1 MATFFLPKNITD
13 GCTTKK
19 GTIHTPWLT
28 NQINK
33 KPKNSF
39 PLSLS
44 FIFFSLLAMSESNKE
59 QSTSSLTGEY
69 NFRFYVRLHLCWIL
83 AIIAIFL
90 GQAWWLIPLP
100 GDSLLPPYRTY
111 PASILKAFFE
121 GLAAILAARSLVVAL
136 IKVFT
141 NGIYPDSVIRFQSA
155 GGVEAIYSGI
165 RYRSGFRYIIIASL
179 IPVACLLGNLLQAEF
194 QSSTT
199 IFYHLEESSL
209 GMNAAQCQHTT
220 ESQYSLASTAYSK
233 GMVSNSLSDASSIIS
248 GFNQSTATS
257 LSNFGVSLISANFT
271 PVSNISVQAPHQ
283 IIFTKRHH
291 EPCHDEGN
299 GRASG
304 NTADSSSNSS
314 ASTNGQSNNSSGST
328 TPLAGQTPT
337 ASANV
342 PSSSAI
348 NGTPASASITT
359 NDGNNSNNN
368 SNLASN
374 SQTQG
379 DSNATAASMTASQ
392 QQQQQN
398 NTTLIYID
406 GEPIINL
413 ATQLQ
418 YLQTLK
424 RIPLSSTGFNGS
436 ADLYVLRHTS
446 AEHGEAI
453 IIVSNPP
460 DAVKPAGFYITARS
474 TNYTCFSGTVQQ
486 CSEHSAVTSNA
497 DNKVVAD
504 AVAEAMRSNVGLY
517 GSTGMVSDVLN
528 GHYQND
534 TKLVD
539 ALFTNPL
546 CSDYDTY
553 PVKGNVIYPY
563 TRATW
568 SILAIIWAILLIIIW
583 AIGAYLIGYTIEV
596 FCHLTQYG
604 NLLPQIISNSAI
616 FVDEQRGEVVKQE
629 MFLNWEKV
637 ELIAHKESSV
647 EIEVDPPQPK
657 EQQHTHDHPDHDHG
671 YIVTTEE
678 LPA

>member
-1 MATFFLPKNITD
+1 
-13 GCTTKK
+13 
-19 GTIHTPWLT
+19 
-28 NQINK
+28 
-33 KPKNSF
+33 
-39 PLSLS
+39 
-44 FIFFSLLAMSESNKE
+44 MSESNKE

-111 PASILKAFFE
+111 PASVLKAFFE

-209 GMNAAQCQHTT
+209 SMNAAQCQHTT
-220 ESQYSLASTAYSK
+220 ESQYNLASTAYSK
-233 GMVSNSLSDASSIIS
+233 GMISNSLSDASSIIS
-248 GFNQSTATS
+248 GFNQSTTTS
-257 LSNFGVSLISANFT
+257 PSNFGVSLISANFT

-283 IIFTKRHH
+283 SIFTKRHH
-291 EPCHDEGN
+291 EPCHDEDDGT
-299 GRASG
+299 ASG
-304 NTADSSSNSS
+304 NTADSSSNST
-314 ASTNGQSNNSSGST
+314 ASTNGQSNNSSGSI
-328 TPLAGQTPT
+328 TPPAGQTPT
-337 ASANV
+337 VSANV

-359 NDGNNSNNN
+359 NDGNGSSNN

-374 SQTQG
+374 SQNQR
-379 DSNATAASMTASQ
+379 DSNATTASMTASQ
-392 QQQQQN
+392 QQQQQS

-406 GEPIINL
+406 GEPIISL

-424 RIPLSSTGFNGS
+424 RIPLSSTVFNGS

-446 AEHGEAI
+446 AKHGEAI

-647 EIEVDPPQPK
+647 EIEVDPPQAE

-671 YIVTTEE
+671 YVVTTEE

>member
-1 MATFFLPKNITD
+1 
-13 GCTTKK
+13 
-19 GTIHTPWLT
+19 
-28 NQINK
+28 
-33 KPKNSF
+33 
-39 PLSLS
+39 
-44 FIFFSLLAMSESNKE
+44 MSESNKE

-111 PASILKAFFE
+111 PASVLKAFFE

-209 GMNAAQCQHTT
+209 SMNAAQCQHTT
-220 ESQYSLASTAYSK
+220 ESQYNLASTAYSK
-233 GMVSNSLSDASSIIS
+233 GMISNSLSDASSIIS
-248 GFNQSTATS
+248 GFNQSTTTS
-257 LSNFGVSLISANFT
+257 PSNFGVSLISANFT

-283 IIFTKRHH
+283 SIFTKRHH
-291 EPCHDEGN
+291 EPCHDEDDGT
-299 GRASG
+299 ASG
-304 NTADSSSNSS
+304 NTADSSSNST
-314 ASTNGQSNNSSGST
+314 ASTNGQSNNSSGSI
-328 TPLAGQTPT
+328 TPPAGQTPT
-337 ASANV
+337 VSANV

-348 NGTPASASITT
+348 NGTPASA
-359 NDGNNSNNN
+359 
-368 SNLASN
+368 
-374 SQTQG
+374 
-379 DSNATAASMTASQ
+379 DSNATTASMTASQ
-392 QQQQQN
+392 QQQQQS

-406 GEPIINL
+406 GEPIISL

-424 RIPLSSTGFNGS
+424 RIPLSSTVFNGS

-446 AEHGEAI
+446 AKHGEAI

-647 EIEVDPPQPK
+647 EIEVDPPQAE

-671 YIVTTEE
+671 YVVTTEE